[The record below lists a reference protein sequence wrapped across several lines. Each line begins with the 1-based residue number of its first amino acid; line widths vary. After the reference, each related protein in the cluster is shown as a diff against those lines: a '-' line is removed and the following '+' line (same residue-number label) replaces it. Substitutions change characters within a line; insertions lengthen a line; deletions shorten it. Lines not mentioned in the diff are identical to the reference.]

1 MRWFLLALLIIP
13 ALEIGVFIWLGDYIG
28 PWSVVLLIILTGF
41 AGVSLARHQGYETLL
56 EARKLIAQRQV
67 PTFPIIAAVCIFIGA
82 ALLIVPGFITDIIG
96 LLLLIPFT
104 RRLFSYWVYRF
115 IKKKINKGNIIY
127 YD

>member
-67 PTFPIIAAVCIFIGA
+67 PTLPIIAAVCIFIGA
-82 ALLIVPGFITDIIG
+82 ALLIVPGFITDLIG
-96 LLLLIPFT
+96 LLLLMPFT

-115 IKKKINKGNIIY
+115 IERKINKGNIIY